1 MLSVL
6 DSLPSF
12 NTDFVDL
19 KSGYPLWLVSDG
31 LIRTY
36 PRLDGDATCDVAII
50 GAGITGALVAHHLV
64 RAGFDTLVV
73 DRRDVGWGST
83 AASTALLQYEID
95 VPLVDL
101 TEMRGREHA
110 TRAYL
115 ACRDAIGKLASLAE
129 TLAGGFAFE
138 RKKSLYL
145 LTRKRD
151 RKFLRAELE
160 ARRAIGI
167 RVDWLDED
175 DIASRFSFR
184 RPAALLSYDAAQ
196 VDAYGFTH
204 ALLADAAR
212 QGLRV
217 FDRTTVVE
225 IDATARGV
233 SLVTADKTVV
243 RARFLVFASGYE
255 TRDFL
260 RQDVVRLA
268 STYAFATEPLASI
281 EGWGEE
287 QCLIWER
294 AQPYLYLRTTRDRRV
309 IIGGEDEDF
318 RNPDRRDRLLPRKTD
333 QLAARLR
340 ELFPEMQ
347 LELGFA
353 WAGTF
358 GETRDGLAYIGAH
371 PDWPSTYF
379 ALGYGGN
386 GITYALIAAEIIRDG
401 LTGREND
408 DAELFRFER

>member
-1 MLSVL
+1 M
-6 DSLPSF
+6 
-12 NTDFVDL
+12 DL
-19 KSGYPLWLVSDG
+19 KSGYPLWPVSDG

-36 PRLDGDATCDVAII
+36 PRLDGDANCEVAII
-50 GAGITGALVAHHLV
+50 GAGITGALVAHHLM

-115 ACRDAIGKLASLAE
+115 ACRDAIGKLAALAESLA
-129 TLAGGFAFE
+129 GDFGFE

-145 LTRKRD
+145 GTRKRD
-151 RKFLRAELE
+151 RKFLRAEWE
-160 ARRAIGI
+160 ARRAIGL

-184 RPAALLSYDAAQ
+184 RPAALLSHDAAQ
-196 VDAYGFTH
+196 VDAYSFTH
-204 ALLADAAR
+204 ALLASAAR
-212 QGLRV
+212 EGVRV

-225 IDATARGV
+225 IDASARGV
-233 SLVTADKTVV
+233 ALVTADKTIV
-243 RARFLVFASGYE
+243 RARYLVFASGYE

-260 RQDVVRLA
+260 RGDVAKLA
-268 STYAFATEPLASI
+268 STYALATEPLASI
-281 EGWGEE
+281 EGWGEDE
-287 QCLIWER
+287 CLIWER
-294 AQPYLYLRTTRDRRV
+294 AHPYLYLRTTRDRRV

-318 RNPDRRDRLLPRKTD
+318 RNPERRDRLLSRKTEK
-333 QLAARLR
+333 LAARFR
-340 ELFPEMQ
+340 ELFPQMDCEI
-347 LELGFA
+347 GFS
-353 WAGTF
+353 WTGTF
-358 GETRDGLAYIGAH
+358 GETKDGLAYIGTH
-371 PDWPSTYF
+371 PDWPSAYF

-401 LTGREND
+401 LCGREND
-408 DAELFRFER
+408 DAELFRFGR